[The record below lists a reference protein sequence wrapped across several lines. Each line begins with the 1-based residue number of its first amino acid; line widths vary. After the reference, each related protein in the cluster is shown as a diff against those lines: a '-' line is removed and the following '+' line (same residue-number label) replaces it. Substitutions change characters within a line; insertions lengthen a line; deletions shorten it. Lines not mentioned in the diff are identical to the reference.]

1 MSDRLTDRQRRTLD
15 AVEESPSSADAG
27 DVTTLAELASHRSE
41 DVRTDAAETLSL
53 VAAEQPDLVADE
65 MGSVLQTFQH
75 GDINVRTFALD
86 TVATLGRHSPE
97 RFAETTAITNVAQ
110 ALNDRNEWIRA
121 GAAEALGD
129 IGTESP
135 ALLADTQVVGTL
147 ARRIESEEF
156 PDARAQMARAL
167 GRIGQTAPVLID
179 GRDEAI
185 LERLVGEDDEIA
197 ESLRFAVDAI
207 AAARESA
214 SEEAPD
220 SRREAATAFCP
231 DCGTEITAESVPNF
245 CRNCGHELS

>member
-1 MSDRLTDRQRRTLD
+1 MSDTPTDRQRRTLD
-15 AVEESPSSADAG
+15 AVGESPSSADAD

-41 DVRTDAAETLSL
+41 DVRTDAAETLSV
-53 VAAEQPDLVADE
+53 VAAAQPDLVADE
-65 MGSVLQTFQH
+65 MGPVLRTFQH

-86 TVATLGRHSPE
+86 TVATLGQHSPE

-121 GAAEALGD
+121 SAAEALGD

-135 ALLADTQVVGTL
+135 ALLADAEVVRTL

-167 GRIGQTAPVLID
+167 GRIGRTAPELID
-179 GRDEAI
+179 RRDEAT

-207 AAARESA
+207 AEG
-214 SEEAPD
+214 
-220 SRREAATAFCP
+220 REAASGRDSESRGAAGTAFCP